1 MRWHCPP
8 DTAFGL
14 RSSTL
19 PFGHG
24 GSPQY
29 CKQGMKADLDMLN
42 VPRVRT
48 AVGSRAFSVAA
59 PRLWNELP
67 LEIRSA
73 KTQTSF
79 RKKLKTY
86 FFGQAFPT

>member
-1 MRWHCPP
+1 MDYCITEGS
-8 DTAFGL
+8 DNNVC
-14 RSSTL
+14 ST
-19 PFGHG
+19 
-24 GSPQY
+24 
-29 CKQGMKADLDMLN
+29 DLDQLN

-73 KTQTSF
+73 KTQLSF
-79 RKKLKTY
+79 QKKFKAY